1 MAAFETHLINA
12 KLFIK
17 ILLCKNMPSESF
29 LTFWQ
34 NSLIKKN
41 VEESKKK
48 KKKKKRESKSVII
61 K

>member
-48 KKKKKRESKSVII
+48 RKKKRERVKALL
-61 K
+61 

>member
-48 KKKKKRESKSVII
+48 RKKKERERVKALL
-61 K
+61 